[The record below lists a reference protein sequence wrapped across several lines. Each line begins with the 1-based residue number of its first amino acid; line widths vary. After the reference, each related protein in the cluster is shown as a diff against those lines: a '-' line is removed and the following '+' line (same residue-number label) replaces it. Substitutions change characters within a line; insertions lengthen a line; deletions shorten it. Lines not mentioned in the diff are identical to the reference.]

1 MRRIGLAVVLM
12 RRRHFLQTVGLSLL
26 AAPLVV
32 EAQPAKKA
40 YRMGYFS
47 EGKQIPSPQLKAFEE
62 SLREL
67 GYEEEKSLW
76 SSGATPTSTTIGF
89 RHSPLTWSAS
99 SRT

>member
-1 MRRIGLAVVLM
+1 MDRREFIG
-12 RRRHFLQTVGLSLL
+12 TVAGGLLTAPL
-26 AAPLVV
+26 AA

-40 YRMGYFS
+40 YRMGYLS
-47 EGKQIPSPQLKAFEE
+47 EGKPIPSPQLKAFEE

-67 GYEEEKSLW
+67 GYEEGKTLW
-76 SSGATPTSTTIGF
+76 SSGATPSSTTTGY